1 MAHCENQQPPQDVS
15 ICRTPELRSDRPT
28 GEERGALVLP
38 AYTQMLEAYH
48 RAFARELRAML
59 GELPLARGHRVLDLA
74 CGDGS
79 YARWM
84 APRIAPTGHVIAM
97 DLSRE
102 YLTLAQHYACAGA
115 NALSIHPV
123 AGDVQRLPFADQTFD
138 VAWCAQSLYS
148 LPEPGCVLQEMRR
161 VVRRGG
167 MVAVLENDPLHHLVL
182 PWPVGLELDVRRAEW
197 HSLAEAEAAPG
208 KLEVGRRLYEL
219 FRQAGLEQCR
229 LRTYASNRQAPL
241 GADEHAFIE
250 AYVQDLRRRVRPH
263 LRAAVLR
270 QFDRLLDPD
279 SAFYLP
285 RHSDFSFTCLDQV
298 IWGVRRWR

>member
-1 MAHCENQQPPQDVS
+1 
-15 ICRTPELRSDRPT
+15 
-28 GEERGALVLP
+28 
-38 AYTQMLEAYH
+38 
-48 RAFARELRAML
+48 ML
-59 GELPLARGHRVLDLA
+59 GELPLACGHRTLDLA

-79 YARWM
+79 YAKWM
-84 APRIAPTGHVIAM
+84 GRRIAPTGHVTAM

-102 YLTLAQHYACAGA
+102 YLTLARRRACTGPKVSPI
-115 NALSIHPV
+115 NTV

-167 MVAVLENDPLHHLVL
+167 IVAVLENDPLHHVLL
-182 PWPVGLELDVRRAEW
+182 PWPVELELDVRRAEW
-197 HSLAEAEAAPG
+197 RGLAEVETIPG
-208 KLEVGRRLYEL
+208 KPEVGRRLYGL
-219 FRQAGLEQCR
+219 FRQAGVEQCR
-229 LRTYASNRQAPL
+229 LRTYTSNRQAPL

-263 LRAAVLR
+263 LGAAVLR
-270 QFDRLLDPD
+270 QFDRLLDSD

-285 RHSDFSFTCLDQV
+285 KRADFSFTCLDQV